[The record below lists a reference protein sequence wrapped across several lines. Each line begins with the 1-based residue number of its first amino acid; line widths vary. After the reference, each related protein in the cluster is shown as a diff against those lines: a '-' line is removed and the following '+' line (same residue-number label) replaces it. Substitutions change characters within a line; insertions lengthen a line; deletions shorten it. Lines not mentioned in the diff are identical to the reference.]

1 MKKVDYLL
9 KELQDVRSM
18 LTSSEIADYTTTI
31 EKYRKLLSLARHALN
46 SNKALVKELELKNR
60 WSRRHLC
67 GYEFT
72 KEMRMN
78 LRKTIR
84 FQKNNI
90 AALDKAFQKWCN
102 TAYEYL
108 EREDIRQKRGL

>member
-1 MKKVDYLL
+1 MKKVDYIL
-9 KELQDVRSM
+9 KELRDIRGI
-18 LTSSEIADYTTTI
+18 TTCSSVVDYTTTI

-46 SNKALVKELELKNR
+46 SNKALVKELEHKSR
-60 WSRRHLC
+60 WNNRHLC

-72 KEMRMN
+72 KGMRMD

-90 AALDKAFQKWCN
+90 AALDKVFQKWCN

-108 EREDIRQKRGL
+108 ERDDIRQKRGL

>member
-1 MKKVDYLL
+1 MKKVNYIL
-9 KELQDVRSM
+9 KELREVRDTTTCNSV
-18 LTSSEIADYTTTI
+18 ADYTTTI

-46 SNKALVKELELKNR
+46 SNKALVKELERKNR

-72 KEMRMN
+72 KEMRLD

>member
-1 MKKVDYLL
+1 MKRVDKLL
-9 KELQDVRSM
+9 KELEDIRSVV
-18 LTSSEIADYTTTI
+18 TCSSVDDYTTTI

-46 SNKALVKELELKNR
+46 SNKALVKELEHKNR
-60 WSRRHLC
+60 WTNRHLC

-72 KEMRMN
+72 KEMRLD

-102 TAYEYL
+102 NAYEYL
-108 EREDIRQKRGL
+108 ERDDIRRKRGL